1 MTEPG
6 PYGAPRARVDDAPQP
21 VDHRFRWKAVFI
33 GAAADLGTSTAAGI
47 AIFLLFSVAFAAEG
61 LTTDQL
67 LAQLVGYWPFLLV
80 SMVVGAGCTV
90 LGGYVA
96 ARIARQRFLLH
107 ALAAGVMS
115 LVLGI
120 LLFPQD
126 NGPYAGLMALIGY
139 GLHLPLAIFG
149 GYLARAFWRR
159 RSGIRVSA

>member
-1 MTEPG
+1 M
-6 PYGAPRARVDDAPQP
+6 
-21 VDHRFRWKAVFI
+21 
-33 GAAADLGTSTAAGI
+33 
-47 AIFLLFSVAFAAEG
+47 IFLLFSIAFGAEG

-67 LAQLVGYWPFLLV
+67 LAQLIRYWPFLMV
-80 SMVVGAGCTV
+80 SMIVGAGCTV
-90 LGGYVA
+90 LGGYIA

-107 ALAAGVMS
+107 ALAAGVLS

-126 NGPYAGLMALIGY
+126 DGPYAGVMALIGY